1 MAVELENV
9 GLTVRGAVHIHP
21 TSLRLERGTIN
32 VLLGATLSGKTTLMR
47 LLAGLDQPSAGR
59 VSYDGRDMTRVPVR
73 KRNVAMVYQQFIN
86 YPALSVYENIASPLR
101 VQGVPKAEIEAKV
114 ARAASLLRLEPYL
127 QRTPLELSGGQ
138 QQRTAIARAL
148 VKGADLVLL
157 DEPLA
162 NLDYKLREELRA
174 ELPRIF
180 SESGAVFVYATT
192 EPSEALLLGGNTA
205 TLHEGRVTQ
214 YGRTV
219 DVYRQPHDRITAE
232 VFSDP
237 PMNFVDLELDGSHA
251 HLPNGQHVPQVGTLQ
266 GLAAGSYVVGF
277 RPNHVA
283 VNNRPGLV
291 PLAAKTA
298 VSEITGSESFIHV
311 DVGGFR
317 WIALEAGV
325 YELNPGTDL
334 TIYLDP
340 ARFFVFDG
348 NGRLVRAPQS
358 EGGR

>member
-21 TSLRLERGTIN
+21 TSLRLEKGTIN

-47 LLAGLDQPSAGR
+47 LLAGLDQPSSGR
-59 VSYDGRDMTRVPVR
+59 VLYEGRDMTRVPVR

-101 VQGVPKAEIEAKV
+101 VQGVPKAEIETKV

-219 DVYRQPHDRITAE
+219 DVYRHPKDRITAE

-237 PMNFVDLELDGSHA
+237 PMNFVDLNLDGSHA
-251 HLPNGQHVPQVGTLQ
+251 HLPNGQNIPQIGTLQ
-266 GLAAGSYVVGF
+266 GLGAGSYVVGF

-291 PLAAKTA
+291 PVAAKTA

-311 DVGGFR
+311 DVSGFR